1 MVEVVWTASAIQ
13 DLNDIAEYIAKD
25 SVRYAEIT
33 TEELF
38 STTNILETHPKS
50 GTKVPEFRD
59 ESIRQLIRGNYRIV
73 YKIMSTERIDIL
85 TVHNCARL
93 ISNIKSSKNKND

>member
-1 MVEVVWTASAIQ
+1 MVEVVWTESAIQ

-25 SVRYAEIT
+25 SARYAELT
-33 TEELF
+33 TDALF
-38 STTNILETHPKS
+38 YATDILETYPNS
-50 GTKVPEFRD
+50 GTKVPELND

-73 YKIMSTERIDIL
+73 YKIISNQRIDIL

-93 ISNIKSSKNKND
+93 ISNSNPFKD

>member
-1 MVEVVWTASAIQ
+1 MVEVVWTESAIQ

-25 SVRYAEIT
+25 SVRYAEVA

-38 STTNILETHPKS
+38 YSTDILETYPKS
-50 GTKVPEFRD
+50 GLKVPEFNN

-73 YKIMSTERIDIL
+73 YKIVIPQRVDIL

-93 ISNIKSSKNKND
+93 IWNTKPFRE

>member
-1 MVEVVWTASAIQ
+1 MVEVVWTESALQ
-13 DLNDIAEYIAKD
+13 DLTDIAEYIAKD
-25 SVRYAEIT
+25 SVRYAQLT

-38 STTNILETHPKS
+38 YATNILETYPNS
-50 GTKVPEFRD
+50 GTKVPELNN

-73 YKIMSTERIDIL
+73 YKIISSQRIDIL

-93 ISNIKSSKNKND
+93 ISNTNLFSD